1 MGDASGATSLS
12 VDDLLKLISRAK
24 AGTADQIST
33 TLAIFQGLGENAILS
48 GDVLRQALLQASL
61 SPDGPMPTALA
72 AVESITKTGSLV
84 TLVNN
89 QEQQPVL
96 QGNTLRL
103 KQTVTFEVGSDGGSP
118 CLSNIVGVAVHKV
131 FWIDIQQIQLRQQD
145 GQKMVHVVTGH
156 GTRDFPLS

>member
-1 MGDASGATSLS
+1 
-12 VDDLLKLISRAK
+12 
-24 AGTADQIST
+24 
-33 TLAIFQGLGENAILS
+33 
-48 GDVLRQALLQASL
+48 
-61 SPDGPMPTALA
+61 MPAVLA
-72 AVESITKTGSLV
+72 AVQSVTKTGSLV

-103 KQTVTFEVGSDGGSP
+103 KQTVTFEVGSDGGNPS
-118 CLSNIVGVAVHKV
+118 LSNIVGVSVHKV
-131 FWIDIQQIQLRQQD
+131 FWIDIRQVQLRQQD